1 MSRFSTM
8 GVKIHKQQ
16 VKELAELGIHNR
28 KNFRVTKKFGVCT
41 PKRKD
46 HSTNQMVESIKPLAY
61 IHTTANC
68 TCILLK
74 YFSVHFT

>member
-28 KNFRVTKKFGVCT
+28 KKLSCYQEIWSMYSKKERLFN
-41 PKRKD
+41 K
-46 HSTNQMVESIKPLAY
+46 S
-61 IHTTANC
+61 
-68 TCILLK
+68 
-74 YFSVHFT
+74 